1 MMSLDPREWF
11 TIARGL
17 EDHTIT
23 TTFYVRA
30 VVRNARTDE
39 LIDTVDLTDSGDHHR
54 YSKAWQVPADSSGLG
69 FYILVTTSV
78 YTDAAY
84 TTKSSQYG
92 DKYDTYLVQDR
103 VNAMH
108 GGGGAGSDVDY
119 KRIQKMIDEAIL
131 RVPVPEKPE
140 KVVIPPSPDLK
151 PVLEAILSARDA
163 ILGGFPEQKAV
174 DLSPILAKLDMAI
187 AAAKDKAMTREQMAP
202 LSALKDEISAV
213 LASGEE
219 TVAKIDDAL
228 EKIRKFFTADVDEI
242 KASVGELAQKVD
254 EKTAY
259 IVMKKDMPDEKKPDE
274 QVDEIDEEDDDL

>member
-1 MMSLDPREWF
+1 LSAKD
-11 TIARGL
+11 
-17 EDHTIT
+17 
-23 TTFYVRA
+23 
-30 VVRNARTDE
+30 
-39 LIDTVDLTDSGDHHR
+39 
-54 YSKAWQVPADSSGLG
+54 
-69 FYILVTTSV
+69 
-78 YTDAAY
+78 
-84 TTKSSQYG
+84 
-92 DKYDTYLVQDR
+92 
-103 VNAMH
+103 
-108 GGGGAGSDVDY
+108 
-119 KRIQKMIDEAIL
+119 AIL
-131 RVPVPEKPE
+131 R
-140 KVVIPPSPDLK
+140 
-151 PVLEAILSARDA
+151 
-163 ILGGFPEQKAV
+163 GFPEQKAV
-174 DLSPILAKLDMAI
+174 DLSPILAKLDQAI